1 MSDKD
6 EILNTPPGDSG
17 ERPFDTKGTQPAGDK
32 LIAYLDGKLL
42 PEEQHEI
49 EQWLSDEGMESD
61 AMDGLKMLEPNDTK
75 TTVNRLDHHLHKT
88 LHSKKGKRRQAK
100 TDANSLIA
108 IIVIILLALV
118 AFLVIRMMK

>member
-6 EILNTPPGDSG
+6 NILNTPPGDSG
-17 ERPFDTKGTQPAGDK
+17 ENPFSNEGQQPAGDR
-32 LIAYLDGKLL
+32 LTAYLDGQLS

-75 TTVNRLDHHLHKT
+75 ITVNRLNQNLHKT
-88 LHSKKGKRRQAK
+88 LHSRKGKRRTAK
-100 TDANSLIA
+100 TDMNTVIA
-108 IIVIILLALV
+108 IVVIILLAVV
-118 AFLVIRMMK
+118 AFLVIRMVK